1 MKELSLKE
9 IATAVG
15 ADYQGE
21 TVTIHSVSTDTR
33 AIEKGSLF
41 IAIEGDTFD
50 GHAFAAQAQAKGAVA
65 LICHK
70 PVECSL
76 PVLYVENTRD
86 AYLALAGY
94 YRSLFHIP
102 LVGITGS
109 VGKTTTKEFIALAL
123 SAQYKTLKTEGNFN
137 NDIGMPKTLLRLDD
151 SVEAAVIEMGMNH
164 FGEIHNLVM
173 QSRPTMSVITNIG
186 VSHIENLGSRDG
198 ILKAKLEILDGMKA
212 EAPLLL
218 NADNDKLAGV
228 NLPGRK
234 VYYFAV
240 HNKKADFKAEDI
252 QTEDASTHFLICYA
266 GGLQSVTIPTV
277 GEHNV
282 LNAVCAFAV
291 GVLNGI
297 APQAVADKLKEYVP
311 SGRRQK
317 IVNCGTF
324 TVIEDCYNASPDS
337 MEAAIGTLTHLSA
350 GKKIAVLADMLEL
363 GEYAKQLHEKVGAF
377 CAENGVDV
385 LFAYGE
391 NAIYYC
397 EAARAGG
404 LSHTRHFHDK
414 QQLLEVLLKEIDT
427 NCAVLFKGSHGMHLE
442 ETIGALYERKGIKH
456 E

>member
-21 TVTIHSVSTDTR
+21 TVTIRSVSTDTR
-33 AIEKGSLF
+33 TIEKGSLF
-41 IAIEGDTFD
+41 IAIEGETFD
-50 GHAFAAQAQAKGAVA
+50 GHAFARQAQEQGAAA
-65 LICHK
+65 LVCHK
-70 PVECSL
+70 PVVCSV
-76 PVLYVENTRD
+76 PVLYVKNTRD

-102 LVGITGS
+102 LIGVTGS
-109 VGKTTTKEFIALAL
+109 VGKTTTKDFIALAL
-123 SAQYKTLKTEGNFN
+123 SAKYKTLKTEGNFN
-137 NDIGMPKTLLRLDD
+137 NEIGMPKTLLRLDE
-151 SVEAAVIEMGMNH
+151 STQAAVIEMGMNH

-198 ILKAKLEILDGMKA
+198 ILKAKLEILDGMEA

-297 APQAVADKLKEYVP
+297 EPQAVADKLKEYTP

-337 MEAAIGTLTHLSA
+337 MAAAIGTLTHLPA
-350 GKKIAVLADMLEL
+350 DKKIAVLADMLEL
-363 GEYAKQLHEKVGAF
+363 GDYATRLHKQVGDV
-377 CAENGVDV
+377 CAASGVDV
-385 LFAYGE
+385 LLAYGE
-391 NAIYYC
+391 NARAYC
-397 EAARAGG
+397 EAAKAGG
-404 LSHTRHFHDK
+404 MRQVMHFENK
-414 QQLLEVLLKEIDT
+414 QLLLDALLEEIDT
-427 NCAVLFKGSHGMHLE
+427 NSAVLFKGSHGMHLE
-442 ETIGALYERKGIKH
+442 ETIGALYERKGI
-456 E
+456 ENE